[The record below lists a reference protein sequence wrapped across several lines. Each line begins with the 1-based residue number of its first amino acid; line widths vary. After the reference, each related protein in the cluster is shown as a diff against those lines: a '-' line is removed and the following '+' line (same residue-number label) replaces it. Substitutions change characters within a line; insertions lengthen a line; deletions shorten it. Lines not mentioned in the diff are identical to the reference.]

1 MHVSK
6 SSGGSPVGQPQGR
19 CNAVDRNR
27 TGAQSNPQIA
37 TLELQRRQVNH
48 FTKHRC
54 FVGGAPLAA
63 CCSQRRTGCPQARAS
78 GSSALELFVAHVAE
92 MNVIVPA
99 VRLHPSHVSIACPRD
114 QRGRREGRVLA
125 APMARQQQ
133 KKLAAVT
140 TGSAE
145 TPGLP
150 CTMVLTVS
158 FVLSL
163 GTGLCCPHRKQIVP
177 LTWHQRRDA
186 RTTRL
191 LRPHWDRSSAR
202 LSRAATQHVHRIPLP
217 TSVTT
222 AKRPSHR
229 VRDGADDAPD
239 LGTGSSLFLKIRTCN
254 LRQVGATG
262 KFRMTRMRNL
272 PVG

>member
-1 MHVSK
+1 MFCRWRALGRLLFATPHRLSAGACIGVKCARAIRRACRRDERHRSRGAFASESCINRLPSRSK
-6 SSGGSPVGQPQGR
+6 RAQGRPGAGRTHGPPATKKAGGSHHRLGR
-19 CNAVDRNR
+19 DTRPSLHDGFNGVLRALPGDR
-27 TGAQSNPQIA
+27 
-37 TLELQRRQVNH
+37 
-48 FTKHRC
+48 
-54 FVGGAPLAA
+54 
-63 CCSQRRTGCPQARAS
+63 
-78 GSSALELFVAHVAE
+78 
-92 MNVIVPA
+92 
-99 VRLHPSHVSIACPRD
+99 
-114 QRGRREGRVLA
+114 
-125 APMARQQQ
+125 
-133 KKLAAVT
+133 
-140 TGSAE
+140 
-145 TPGLP
+145 
-150 CTMVLTVS
+150 
-158 FVLSL
+158 L